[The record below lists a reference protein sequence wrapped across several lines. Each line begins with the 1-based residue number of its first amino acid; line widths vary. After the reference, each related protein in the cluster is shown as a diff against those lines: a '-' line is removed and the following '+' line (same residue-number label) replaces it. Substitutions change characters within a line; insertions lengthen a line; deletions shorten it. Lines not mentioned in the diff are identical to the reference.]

1 MSEKFDVFDVACPY
15 CGKTTFGVLLKPGT
29 THRVVCPECKKAT
42 YVKVLEDLSVQV
54 YREEEVCPDCHGTG
68 YVECPKCGGEGFLL
82 YTKDAGEF
90 FPLTSIEEHCGDTHV
105 WYIIGCPQCGGR
117 GAYKLGQ
124 EEEEE
129 EENYIDCAEVLAELD
144 EGLKNISIG
153 SGEVKCKRCNGRG
166 FLQRKLDATV

>member
-54 YREEEVCPDCHGTG
+54 FREEEVCPDCHGTG

-82 YTKDAGEF
+82 YTKDEGEF
-90 FPLTSIEEHCGDTHV
+90 FPLTSIEEHCGDTHL
-105 WYIIGCPQCGGR
+105 WYIVGCLQCGGR
-117 GAYKLGQ
+117 GSYKLGSG
-124 EEEEE
+124 
-129 EENYIDCAEVLAELD
+129 NYNNCSEVLAELD
-144 EGLKNISIG
+144 EGLKNISKG
-153 SGEVKCKRCNGRG
+153 SGKVKCKRCNGRG
-166 FLQRKLDATV
+166 FVTGTSGNLKYFV